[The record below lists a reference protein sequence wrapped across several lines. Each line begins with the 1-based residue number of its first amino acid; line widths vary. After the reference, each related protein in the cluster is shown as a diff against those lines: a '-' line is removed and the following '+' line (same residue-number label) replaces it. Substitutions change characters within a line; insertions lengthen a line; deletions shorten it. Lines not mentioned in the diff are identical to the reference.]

1 MKTMD
6 KRILQTKEKLKN
18 ALIFLL
24 ENSELENITVS
35 RLCNQAGV
43 NRSTFYVHYSNISEC
58 FEEITDAVIKEMRAS
73 LYNEPIRNQNSF
85 LLVYFRTARKYQTI
99 FRTIH
104 KAGIHDSMIHKMV
117 NINNEILHNQLYI
130 PFNNENLEYSFV
142 FSGFYG
148 MVETWLRNGCKE
160 SDEEL
165 ILILKNFSGGK
176 L

>member
-1 MKTMD
+1 MD
-6 KRILQTKEKLKN
+6 KRILQTKEKIKH

-24 ENSELENITVS
+24 ETCDLKEITVS
-35 RLCNQAGV
+35 QLCSQAGI

-58 FEEITDAVIKEMRAS
+58 FDEITDAVIKEMRAL
-73 LYNEPIRNQNSF
+73 LYNEPVRTQKTY

-99 FRTIH
+99 FKAIHRT
-104 KAGIHDSMIHKMV
+104 GIHNPMIHKMV
-117 NINNEILHNQLYI
+117 DINNEIMHNQLYI
-130 PFNNENLEYSFV
+130 PFNNEHLEYSFV

-148 MVETWLRNGCKE
+148 MAEAWLKNGCKE

-165 ILILKNFSGGK
+165 ISILEKFSSGK